1 MTNYIKIIDTIKPF
15 NKSIKVE
22 GDKSLSIR
30 WALMASQAEGKSK
43 SSNLLKSEDVMNT
56 LECLK
61 KLGVKIKSKDDTCEI
76 IGKGLNSFT
85 HKKNLTLNAGNSG
98 TLGRLIMGLL
108 VHYKDEI
115 KIVGDKSL
123 SKRDFM
129 RIINPLKNFG
139 AKFKSN
145 NGKLPISIM
154 GTNHARPIKYH
165 ENKGSAQCKSA
176 VMLAALNTSGTTYIK
191 AKKSRNHSE
200 LLFKHLGL
208 KIKINKKK
216 NYDLI
221 KIKGKR
227 NIKPFNYNIPSDISS
242 SAFFIVLTVL
252 SKNSKLKI
260 KNVNVNPTRIG
271 ILKILKKMGVNIRLQ
286 NYKKY
291 KGEEI
296 ADITVKSNKQ
306 LKAINCPTGLNSAAI
321 DEFLLIFLVA
331 AKAKGISYFKNLS
344 ELNKKESPR
353 LIWGSK
359 ILNKMG
365 IKNVLKKDSIKIYGN
380 PNLKVDKKIRI
391 DKFLKDH
398 RVFMTSVVAGLT
410 LGGQWKISSKDS
422 INTSF
427 PTFISKIKSLG
438 GRLN

>member
-216 NYDLI
+216 I
-221 KIKGKR
+221 MI
-227 NIKPFNYNIPSDISS
+227 
-242 SAFFIVLTVL
+242 
-252 SKNSKLKI
+252 
-260 KNVNVNPTRIG
+260 
-271 ILKILKKMGVNIRLQ
+271 
-286 NYKKY
+286 
-291 KGEEI
+291 
-296 ADITVKSNKQ
+296 
-306 LKAINCPTGLNSAAI
+306 
-321 DEFLLIFLVA
+321 
-331 AKAKGISYFKNLS
+331 
-344 ELNKKESPR
+344 
-353 LIWGSK
+353 
-359 ILNKMG
+359 
-365 IKNVLKKDSIKIYGN
+365 
-380 PNLKVDKKIRI
+380 
-391 DKFLKDH
+391 
-398 RVFMTSVVAGLT
+398 
-410 LGGQWKISSKDS
+410 
-422 INTSF
+422 
-427 PTFISKIKSLG
+427 
-438 GRLN
+438 

>member
-242 SAFFIVLTVL
+242 SAFFIVLTAL

-331 AKAKGISYFKNLS
+331 AKAKGVSYFKNLS